1 MAPRKASTLTRDDW
15 ADAALEA
22 IGRGGLAAVA
32 VEPLAAHLGATKGS
46 FYWHFRN
53 RAALVEA
60 ALQRWESAHT
70 EAVIAMVEEEE
81 DGLARLRLLF
91 RTVFEHSDDPI
102 EVAMLATADH
112 PVVAPVLSRVTARR
126 MSYTVGLFAALGF
139 GDEEARDRGQLAI
152 AAYLGHVQLA
162 HATPQLVER
171 SAEDATA
178 YADLVV
184 AVLTA
189 DLPGSPAPGGRRHG
203 RGAVGAVEPDVGSAN
218 RPTHPR

>member
-1 MAPRKASTLTRDDW
+1 MGVASRKGTTLTRDDW
-15 ADAALEA
+15 AEAALQA

-46 FYWHFRN
+46 FYWHFRD

-60 ALQRWESAHT
+60 ALERWESAHT
-70 EAVIAMVEEEE
+70 EGVIAMVEQEE
-81 DGLARLRLLF
+81 DGLTRLRLLF

-112 PVVAPVLSRVTARR
+112 PLVAPVLSRVTSRR
-126 MSYTVGLFAALGF
+126 MGYTVGLFAALGF
-139 GDEEARDRGQLAI
+139 GAEEARDRGQLAI

-162 HATPQLVER
+162 HATPQLVRR
-171 SAEDATA
+171 STEEATA

-189 DLPGSPAPGGRRHG
+189 DLHA
-203 RGAVGAVEPDVGSAN
+203 
-218 RPTHPR
+218 

>member
-1 MAPRKASTLTRDDW
+1 MAMGSRRGTTLTRTDW

-22 IGRGGLAAVA
+22 MGRGGLAAVA

-46 FYWHFRN
+46 FYWHFRD
-53 RAALVEA
+53 RAELVEA

-70 EAVIAMVEEEE
+70 EGVIAMVEREE
-81 DGLARLRLLF
+81 DGRDRLRLLF
-91 RTVFEHSDDPI
+91 RTVFEHADDPI

-112 PVVAPVLSRVTARR
+112 PLVAPVLSRVTSRR
-126 MSYTVGLFAALGF
+126 MSYTAGLLAAVGF
-139 GDEEARDRGQLAI
+139 GADEAHDRGQLAV

-162 HATPQLVER
+162 HATPQLVRR
-171 SAEDATA
+171 SADEAAA

-189 DLPGSPAPGGRRHG
+189 DLPA
-203 RGAVGAVEPDVGSAN
+203 
-218 RPTHPR
+218 